1 MAERLMIHEWVFGL
15 YLLVMAAG
23 LLVAEGF
30 ADADTLVY
38 LGLIAGNIAVIAA
51 CESRPGVGRWRIR
64 LGYYAIAFNVA
75 FQQMRTAIP
84 AIRGWRADEA
94 LRSADAWLFGE
105 TPSVLIEPWMG
116 PWLSDLMSVCYFL
129 FLPYLFVSLV
139 WYLFAPL
146 PLARRFYSGLFTLY
160 GVGFL
165 GYLCVP
171 AAGPYLAMP
180 EAFTQPI
187 EGSWITRVNA
197 AVIGAGSNGTDVFP
211 SLHVAVSCYLLFFDR
226 RYKPWR
232 FRAYLVPCVGL
243 WASTIYLR
251 YHYFVDLVAGYA
263 LAAASL
269 WIALRLFRDERHAL
283 PPAVL

>member
-1 MAERLMIHEWVFGL
+1 
-15 YLLVMAAG
+15 
-23 LLVAEGF
+23 
-30 ADADTLVY
+30 VY

-75 FQQMRTAIP
+75 FQQMRTAVP
-84 AIRGWRADEA
+84 AIRNWRADEA
-94 LRSADAWLFGE
+94 LRSADAWLFGD
-105 TPSVLIEPWMG
+105 TPSVLIEPWMT
-116 PWLSDLMSVCYFL
+116 PWLSDVMSVCYFL
-129 FLPYLFVSLV
+129 FLPYLLISLV

-146 PLARRFYSGLFTLY
+146 PLARRFYAGLFTLY

-180 EAFTQPI
+180 EAFAGPI

-197 AVIGAGSNGTDVFP
+197 AVISAGSNGTDVFP

-269 WIALRLFRDERHAL
+269 WIALRLFRDEKHAL
-283 PPAVL
+283 HPAVL